1 MSAKIC
7 FIYTTWPNRRTALA
21 AAKKLLSERLIACA
35 NILGEAT
42 SLYRWRG
49 KLEQNSEVV
58 MILKTRDRLFAQVE
72 SRVQTINPYETPCV
86 VKIQTPRATSAFA
99 DWIEAETTPEPLRL

>member
-1 MSAKIC
+1 MSARIC
-7 FIYTTWPNRRTALA
+7 FIYTTWPNKRSALA

-35 NILGEAT
+35 NVLGETT

-58 MILKTRDRLFAQVE
+58 MILKTRDRFFAQVE
-72 SRVQTINPYETPCV
+72 RRVQTINPYETPCV
-86 VKIQTPRATSAFA
+86 VKIETPRANSAFA
-99 DWIEAETTPEPLRL
+99 DWIEAETNLESRL